1 MTTPSKK
8 HPRSIAWMANNP
20 VAANLIMVLLLVGGA
35 LIISQ
40 LKQEIEPD
48 FEVGWVNVSVG
59 FPGAS
64 PEEVEKGIILAIEE
78 AVQGLDGVK
87 RVESSAYEEAARVN
101 IELFNDADVNKT
113 TENIKNAVDRITSF
127 PLDAE
132 RPQIRSI
139 TSGREVMGLI
149 VYGEYKENV
158 LRHYAE
164 SIRSDLLKEESIT
177 KIELTGIRPAEISI
191 EIPQQ
196 HLRTYGLTL
205 ERVAGIIA
213 SSAIELPGGEIKT
226 HGGEILLR
234 TTERKEEGV
243 EFEDLIILSTPGGVK
258 VRLGDIAVVKDG
270 YENIDRGGYYNGKP
284 SVWIRVFSV
293 GDQKP
298 LEVAEKVKSYHKNL
312 KSKLPSGIETSIFY
326 DETEQFHETIDL
338 LKRNGLYGLI
348 LVMLILGI
356 VLELRLAFWVTM
368 GIPISFLGS
377 FLFLPSLDVSINMY
391 SLFGLI
397 VTLGMV
403 VDDAIIIGENIYHHR
418 IQGKSAIDAAV
429 AGASEVATPVIFSI
443 LTTLVAFSPMLF
455 LPGIWGKYFRILPSV
470 IIVVLS
476 ISLIESLFV
485 LPAHLGHLKKMANH
499 GFLGRL
505 NRFQQGFGNLI
516 DKFSINVY
524 GPLVRLSVR
533 HHWIT
538 AALAITVLLVI
549 LGVVQGKR
557 IGVEFFPKTETFV
570 VTANA
575 KLPFGIPIAVT
586 RRVQKRIENAARTVT
601 SAYPD
606 DKDRILVR
614 GIFTHVQSSD
624 RLSVFAL
631 LSAAQDRVINAK
643 EYVDLW
649 REEIGRV
656 DQVESLE
663 LNALFGGPLGDTKD
677 IDFQIS
683 HKNMDTLEKA
693 ATLLANSLQGY
704 DGVHDIDNG
713 FSSGK
718 PQLNFT
724 LNPEAD
730 SLGITA
736 ENLGRQLRSAY
747 WGVEALRQQRGR
759 DMIRVVLR
767 LPEAER
773 TSEYDIEN
781 LILTTPEGGEIELF
795 RAADIRRGKS
805 YSSIN
810 RTDGKRTVHVTANV
824 IPRMANARQIIAS
837 VEKSELKNLL
847 EMYPGLSYI
856 FGGMERMGIE
866 AMENLFQGFI
876 IALMAMYVLI
886 AIPFNSYLQ
895 PLIVLTAIPFGLVG
909 AIIGHLAMGYD
920 LSIVS
925 MMGLVALSGVV
936 VNDSLVL
943 VHTANRFITEGMS
956 HKEAVTNA
964 GIRRFRPI
972 LLTSLTTFLGLT
984 PMIFETSIF
993 ASFVIPMAISLGF
1006 GVLFATVIILLFVPS
1021 FFIIVQEMQEVTS
1034 EIGGD
1039 IIKIFRRVFRF
1050 FMRQK

>member
-1 MTTPSKK
+1 MSPSNQNKD
-8 HPRSIAWMANNP
+8 PRSLAWMANNP
-20 VAANLIMVLLLVGGA
+20 VAANLIMMLLLIGGI
-35 LIISQ
+35 LIVSQ
-40 LKQEIEPD
+40 VKQEIEPD
-48 FEVGWVNVSVG
+48 FEVGWVNVSVS

-64 PEEVEKGIILAIEE
+64 PDEVEKGIILAVEE

-87 RVESSAYEEAARVN
+87 RVEASGYEEMASVN
-101 IELFNDADVNKT
+101 IELHNDADVNKT
-113 TENIKNAVDRITSF
+113 TENIKNAVDRISSF

-132 RPQIRSI
+132 RPQIRAI

-149 VYGEYKENV
+149 IYGDFEEGV

-164 SIRSDLLKEESIT
+164 LIRSDLLKEGNIT
-177 KIELTGIRPAEISI
+177 KIELTGIRPPEIGI
-191 EIPQQ
+191 EVSQAN
-196 HLRTYGLTL
+196 LRRYGLTL
-205 ERVAGIIA
+205 DGIAGIIA
-213 SSAIELPGGEIKT
+213 RSAVELPGGEIKT
-226 HGGEILLR
+226 QGGEILLR
-234 TTERKEEGV
+234 TTERKNKRS
-243 EFEDLIILSTPGGVK
+243 EFEDLMIISTSAGSE
-258 VRLGDIAVVKDG
+258 VRLGEIATVKDG
-270 YENIDRGGYYNGKP
+270 YENVDRGGYFNGKP

-298 LEVAEKVKSYHKNL
+298 LEVAEKVKSYQANL
-312 KSKLPSGIETSIFY
+312 QSKLPPGIGTSIFY

-338 LKRNGLYGLI
+338 LKQNGLYGLI
-348 LVMLILGI
+348 LVMLILGL
-356 VLELRLAFWVTM
+356 VLEVRLAFWVTM

-391 SLFGLI
+391 SLFGFI

-403 VDDAIIIGENIYHHR
+403 VDDAIIIGENVYHHR
-418 IQGKSAIDAAV
+418 LQGKSPIEAAV
-429 AGASEVATPVIFSI
+429 KGASEVATPVIFSI
-443 LTTLVAFSPMLF
+443 LTTIVAFSPMLF
-455 LPGIWGKYFRILPSV
+455 LPGIWGKYFKILPSV
-470 IIVVLS
+470 IIVVLA
-476 ISLIESLFV
+476 ISLFESLFI
-485 LPAHLGHLKKMANH
+485 LPAHLGHTKKASNQ
-499 GFLGRL
+499 GILGRL
-505 NRFQQGFGNLI
+505 NRFQQIFGKLI
-516 DKFSINVY
+516 DRFAHSVY
-524 GPLVRLSVR
+524 GPLVRLTVR
-533 HHWIT
+533 HCWIT
-538 AALAITVLLVI
+538 TASAIAILLII
-549 LGVVQGKR
+549 LGVVQGKH
-557 IGVEFFPKTETFV
+557 IGIEFFPKTENFV

-575 KLPFGIPIAVT
+575 KLPFGVPIAVT
-586 RRVQKRIENAARTVT
+586 RQVQARIEKAARDVK
-601 SAYPD
+601 SPHPLD
-606 DKDRILVR
+606 RDKEMVR
-614 GIFTHVQSSD
+614 GIFTYLQNSD
-624 RLSVFAL
+624 RVSVYAL
-631 LSAAQDRVINAK
+631 LTPAQNRNINAK

-649 REEIGRV
+649 RKAIGQL

-663 LNALFGGPLGDTKD
+663 LNAIFGGPMRDAKD

-683 HKNMDTLEKA
+683 HRDMDTLKRA
-693 ATLLANSLQGY
+693 ASELADSLTSY

-724 LNPEAD
+724 LKPEAD

-736 ENLGRQLRSAY
+736 ESLGRQLRSAY

-773 TSEYDIEN
+773 RSEADLEK
-781 LILTTPEGGEIELF
+781 LILYSPDGGEIELF
-795 RAADIRRGKS
+795 RAANIERGKS

-824 IPRMANARQIIAS
+824 MPKVANARQIIAS
-837 VEKSELKNLL
+837 VEKNELKKLL
-847 EMYPGLSYI
+847 ERHQGLSYI
-856 FGGMERMGIE
+856 FGGMERMGVE
-866 AMENLFQGFI
+866 AMENLLRGFI

-943 VHTANRFITEGMS
+943 VHTANRFISEGVP
-956 HKEAVTNA
+956 HTQAVADA

-972 LLTSLTTFLGLT
+972 MLTSLTTFLGLT

-993 ASFVIPMAISLGF
+993 AKFVIPMAISLGF

-1021 FFIIVQEMQEVTS
+1021 FFIIVHTMQGIIS
-1034 EIGGD
+1034 EIFRD
-1039 IIKIFRRVFRF
+1039 ISNLFRRFVSLFS
-1050 FMRQK
+1050 K

>member
-1 MTTPSKK
+1 
-8 HPRSIAWMANNP
+8 MANNP
-20 VAANLIMVLLLVGGA
+20 VAANLIMMLLLVGGI
-35 LIISQ
+35 LIVSQ
-40 LKQEIEPD
+40 VKQEIEPD
-48 FEVGWVNVSVG
+48 FEVGWVNVSVS

-64 PEEVEKGIILAIEE
+64 PDEVEKGIVLAVEE

-87 RVESSAYEEAARVN
+87 RVEASAYEEVASIN
-101 IELFNDADVNKT
+101 IELYNDADVNKV

-149 VYGEYKENV
+149 VYGDFSERV

-164 SIRSDLLKEESIT
+164 SIRSDLLKENNIT
-177 KIELTGIRPAEISI
+177 KIELTGIRPPEISI
-191 EIPQQ
+191 EISQEN
-196 HLRTYGLTL
+196 LRRYGLTL
-205 ERVAGIIA
+205 EGVAGIIA
-213 SSAIELPGGEIKT
+213 RSAIELPGGEIKT
-226 HGGEILLR
+226 EGGEILLR
-234 TTERKEEGV
+234 TTERRNKKS
-243 EFEDLIILSTPGGVK
+243 EFEDLTIISTPGGSE
-258 VRLGDIAVVKDG
+258 VRLGDIATVEDG
-270 YENIDRGGYYNGKP
+270 YEDIDRGGYYNGKP

-298 LEVAEKVKSYHKNL
+298 LEVAEKVKGYQK
-312 KSKLPSGIETSIFY
+312 KIQPRLPPGIKTSIFY

-348 LVMLILGI
+348 LVMLILGL
-356 VLELRLAFWVTM
+356 VLEVRLAFWVTM

-418 IQGKSAIDAAV
+418 LQGENPIEAAV
-429 AGASEVATPVIFSI
+429 KGASEVATPVIFSI
-443 LTTLVAFSPMLF
+443 LTTIVAFSPMLF

-470 IIVVLS
+470 IIVVLA
-476 ISLIESLFV
+476 ISLFESLFI
-485 LPAHLGHLKKMANH
+485 LPAHLGHLKKMANQ
-499 GFLGRL
+499 GLIGRF
-505 NRFQQGFGNLI
+505 NRMQQMVGNLI
-516 DKFSINVY
+516 DRFAHSFY
-524 GPLVRLSVR
+524 GPLVRLTVR
-533 HHWIT
+533 HYWIT
-538 AALAITVLLVI
+538 SASAIAILLII
-549 LGVVQGKR
+549 LGVVQGKH
-557 IGVEFFPKTETFV
+557 IGIEFFPKTESFV

-575 KLPFGIPIAVT
+575 KLPFGIPISAT
-586 RRVQKRIENAARTVT
+586 KQVQARIEKAAGNVK
-601 SAYPD
+601 SEYPSD
-606 DKDRILVR
+606 LNKDLVR
-614 GIFTHVQSSD
+614 GLFTYVGSSD
-624 RLSVFAL
+624 RISVFAL
-631 LSAAQDRVINAK
+631 LTPAEGREVNAK
-643 EYVDLW
+643 EFVDLW
-649 REEIGRV
+649 RKEVGQL

-663 LNALFGGPLGDTKD
+663 LNALFGGPMGDTKD

-683 HKNMDTLEKA
+683 HQDMDTLKRA
-693 ATLLANSLQGY
+693 ATELADSLTSY

-724 LNPEAD
+724 LKPEAD

-736 ENLGRQLRSAY
+736 EILGRQLRSAY

-767 LPEAER
+767 LPETER
-773 TSEYDIEN
+773 GSEHDLEK
-781 LILTTPEGGEIELF
+781 LILHSPDGGEIELF
-795 RAADIRRGKS
+795 RAAHIVRGKS

-824 IPRMANARQIIAS
+824 MPKVANARQVIAS
-837 VEKSELKNLL
+837 VEKNELKKLL
-847 EMYPGLSYI
+847 ERYPGLSYI

-866 AMENLFQGFI
+866 AMENLLRGFI
-876 IALMAMYVLI
+876 IALMTMYVLI

-909 AIIGHLAMGYD
+909 AIVGHLAMGYD

-943 VHTANRFITEGMS
+943 VHTANRFIAEGTPF
-956 HKEAVTNA
+956 KQAVADA

-972 LLTSLTTFLGLT
+972 MLTSLTTFLGLT

-1021 FFIIVQEMQEVTS
+1021 FFIIVHMFQELLS
-1034 EIGGD
+1034 ETLGD
-1039 IIKIFRRVFRF
+1039 IKGLLRNLVQLFTKSR
-1050 FMRQK
+1050 